1 MSQDKNTILLEEY
14 RQVHEGMRN
23 LDRIHWQIAMALFVL
38 MGILIGYGLPKAES
52 IIAKILVGVSVIV
65 ILALHCSTMEYF
77 KRLSNHR
84 RKHLKTIEKELE
96 KELKID
102 DEHVIRA
109 TEKISEERGK
119 MHWYWKHH
127 PIIGIGFIA
136 AALFIFSIS
145 FFLQENRSAILQKP
159 LVRYFQ
165 TDTHNLIR
173 INLDSELRKEQIKVL
188 FISPNVIEVKWPRGE
203 QIPLTERDGMRAKPK

>member
-23 LDRIHWQIAMALFVL
+23 FDRIHWQIVMALYVL

-52 IIAKILVGVSVIV
+52 TIAKILVLVSVIV
-65 ILALHCSTMEYF
+65 IIALHWSTMMYF
-77 KRLSNHR
+77 RRLSKHR
-84 RKHLKTIEKELE
+84 REYLKTIEE
-96 KELKID
+96 ELKID
-102 DEHVIRA
+102 GKQVMRA
-109 TEKISEERGK
+109 TEEISKKDYETCL
-119 MHWYWKHH
+119 YWKWH
-127 PIIGIGFIA
+127 PYIGIVFIFV
-136 AALFIFSIS
+136 ALGIFSIS

-188 FISPNVIEVKWPRGE
+188 FISPNVVEVK
-203 QIPLTERDGMRAKPK
+203 